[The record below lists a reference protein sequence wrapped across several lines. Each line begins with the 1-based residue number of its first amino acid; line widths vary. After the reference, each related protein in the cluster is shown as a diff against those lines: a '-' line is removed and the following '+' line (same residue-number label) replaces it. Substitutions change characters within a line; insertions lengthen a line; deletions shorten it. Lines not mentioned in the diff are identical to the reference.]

1 MSANLNQVIGDVA
14 DDVIA
19 SRDELN
25 RLDAAA
31 GDGDLGV
38 TMAAGGAAVKAILPE
53 LSDADTASLLRRC
66 GSELARRAPSTSGTL
81 LATAFLR
88 AGKAA
93 SESSL
98 TDTALL
104 AELLAAAQ
112 QGISERGKAAP
123 GDKTMLDAL
132 GPAVAAVQRAADGGA
147 SLYTALVDASAA
159 AQEGAAATKA
169 MRPKIGRASWM
180 ADRSEGQVDAGASL
194 VAVIFAS
201 AARHVTS

>member
-1 MSANLNQVIGDVA
+1 MSAGLNQVIGEVA

-19 SRDELN
+19 ARDELN

-38 TMAAGGAAVKAILPE
+38 TMATGGAAVKAILPE

-66 GSELARRAPSTSGTL
+66 GSELARKAPSTSGTL

-93 SESSL
+93 SDS
-98 TDTALL
+98 TRTNTALL

-112 QGISERGKAAP
+112 QGISERGKASP

-132 GPAVAAVQRAADGGA
+132 GPAVAAVQRAADNGA
-147 SLYTALVDASAA
+147 SLHAALVDATAA

-201 AARHVTS
+201 AARHVAS

>member
-1 MSANLNQVIGDVA
+1 MSAELNQVIGEVA

-19 SRDELN
+19 ARDELN

-38 TMAAGGAAVKAILPE
+38 TMATGGAAVKAILPE
-53 LSDADTASLLRRC
+53 LSNADTPSLLRRC
-66 GSELARRAPSTSGTL
+66 GSELARKAPSTSGTL

-93 SESSL
+93 SESSQ

-112 QGISERGKAAP
+112 QGISERGKASP

-132 GPAVAAVQRAADGGA
+132 GPAVAAVQRAADSGA
-147 SLYTALVDASAA
+147 SLHAALVDASAA

-169 MRPKIGRASWM
+169 MRPKIGRASWL
-180 ADRSEGQVDAGASL
+180 AERSEGQVDAGASL

-201 AARHVTS
+201 AARHVAS